1 MDKISNEH
9 RAHDLA
15 IAALDFEANRRIAS
29 ELNGSHDSSPFDIY
43 RYYFKAYESAL
54 DAVNK
59 DFHQEQD

>member
-29 ELNGSHDSSPFDIY
+29 ELF
-43 RYYFKAYESAL
+43 L
-54 DAVNK
+54 DGNY
-59 DFHQEQD
+59 D